1 MNITLFGCAVGAAFF
16 AAPLAQAQSVNA
28 NAPQSVANALSAAGY
43 SAELGTDEYGDP
55 KISSNYDGIN
65 FTIYFYGCDDGSACQ
80 DLQFRAS
87 FQTDRINHT
96 QMNTWNRDK
105 FMGKAYVTD
114 NGSSIVEHPVAG
126 VDGMSRYA
134 FDRTL
139 RRWESVLDGFVEAIG
154 WE

>member
-1 MNITLFGCAVGAAFF
+1 
-16 AAPLAQAQSVNA
+16 
-28 NAPQSVANALSAAGY
+28 
-43 SAELGTDEYGDP
+43 
-55 KISSNYDGIN
+55 
-65 FTIYFYGCDDGSACQ
+65 
-80 DLQFRAS
+80 
-87 FQTDRINHT
+87 
-96 QMNTWNRDK
+96 MNTWNRDK